1 MSLSAVPNDNI
12 YVSVPQKPNYIKV
25 IYNRL
30 YDKKEISDASI
41 PNNRNNIDKEIYDT
55 LSGESNPNSIF
66 NENMPNFYT
75 TPYNVSQYKYIFI
88 GKCSPEVIK
97 YLAII
102 ESNVDKSIK
111 DPYTSVDL
119 EFLAKELKY
128 NKPDD
133 MKDDLK
139 LDGFYRVVFVQS
151 FISTINTLNQIYKLA
166 SIYITNNAHDDIITT
181 ESIYMYGDLEDAHI
195 DRQYQLVINNILYS
209 YKSVDSKYTLDTLKS
224 VLESFLVPLNIIQLV
239 FQKYTNISQIF
250 NILENDIIKN
260 YIKLYIR
267 FTGIGYKYTTK
278 SKFNY
283 PIDSNVVYY
292 LESSGEDGVYTSR
305 IEQKNVSIND
315 TFKFKVLGDIGVK
328 NNCFYFYNYYDI
340 EKVLIHHKKLD
351 EGVKLAIYDTII
363 LKLFPNISLDNV
375 LQSPVIMSDIL
386 SKRTRETA
394 TLDTYSR
401 LVQDYSQ
408 YTISKTNPFTLHFNK
423 QYIIS
428 IRKKI
433 NIPNNFDFRHVFNK
447 VSLNHDIPFVK
458 FRDVN
463 GTNDIIYKVFK
474 DITSKESINHMP
486 LVTKDTLDGWVKHKG
501 YEFENLTLKNLRNY
515 PKNISFKYKF
525 MTSKKTTLLHGMIY
539 ISHGNQHYDII
550 TNTNKIYVNIP
561 KVNITQQSSVD
572 FKVDDTVTFFEN
584 DIIYADIDVYKKKF
598 LEFTLDIRNI
608 PTMTS
613 TLLEQITSKINDFL
627 TIFFQNDML
636 DRYVSINPD
645 LSINDLTTKVD
656 DTYIH
661 SLIYQYRLDIPKK
674 FEISYTL
681 LEQAANLLFPFVL
694 VNESIFNEGDIIQY
708 YHTTKDR
715 WVNGAVVAI
724 NVDGTYTLRLNDMS
738 KGSVSVETIQHAKKI
753 SIKPATPD
761 SLKIFN
767 MIYKQVSDFN
777 ETSPIAY
784 IVKKLS
790 STGLVSGLQIQKLMS
805 MFVIDH
811 EKASELLLRSND
823 DVTNLD
829 SSTGV
834 EINIDYTRRMYN
846 SSYND
851 IHIYVSNIKS
861 IQQIKDVYLFLNLF
875 VELCLLIQDSTEIR
889 PDLAHILATDSQ
901 PDPDTIK
908 ELDSSMNTM
917 PSGITVS
924 SKPQFTALSDG
935 EDSDIEDS
943 DDDDDMD
950 YYGDVSG
957 TEPPLDAIVQNTAT
971 MELHKDYVA
980 ESGIDLQLQKG
991 LSWSTQLN
999 LLKAADKELFDWGF
1013 SKKTAEKIQQQSWA
1027 RTCQGNRQ
1035 PRVLS
1040 NFDKVR
1046 VDTEFADR
1054 SAKWA
1059 NSDGITSAYA
1069 EDLVRSNKKDTGLV
1083 MPKYIDC
1090 DETTMGELKLNT
1102 KDEPVMCK
1110 SLKWGASNDS
1120 SLHNWYICPKIF
1132 ELNTQT
1138 PLHINDLKWGLSGD
1152 DVDDGEKITHTFI
1165 GGTKQSE
1172 ANSWR
1177 TYHGPES
1184 IPVEKRDIL
1193 HFDPYYEVVQEDGI
1207 VRRYFP
1213 TTMKNSRQRPAS
1225 IKFSLELVDSSSAR
1239 FIPGLMTGK
1248 HPLGYAMPCCYQSPS
1263 NVLKYLDPSSGN
1275 KGVSGVKSNYI
1286 QSWGHGLD
1294 ENKYGLLP
1302 GILAGYFIN
1311 KTPGQ
1316 HPVSVEY
1323 TETGLCKTGQLKD
1336 NPGCFVRNGT
1346 TGDYNNFLAIIAKIN
1361 GYRSGIGTDVV
1372 GDLTKN
1378 IIANL
1383 TESVFRNLNK
1393 GDLYNTFKYNGIQ
1406 NPLQNFIEYL
1416 VSTQHKKMEFLYEL
1430 LTSKKYNIVKHDYF
1444 FIMFDYNNVDNT
1456 LSLICPSFCDTVFKE
1471 SMTIVFLIKT
1481 HGGLF
1486 EPLGKIIPTHEE
1498 PIYKF
1503 TIDRSAAGS
1512 VNYVDL
1518 AQYSN
1523 LVKIFDILRKKTCSS
1538 ITIKPNYITLSEM
1551 IDSIR
1556 KTPDIGNISHL
1567 IKDDYNK
1574 IMGIYLD
1581 NGVTIPV
1588 HPQHYN
1594 GVDNI
1599 SIMMSKD
1606 VQPVSI
1612 SRLTDGFD
1620 KLNRTLTNTEISIQ
1634 KINKSTDHTGIILTN
1649 IGTYIRVTDMTDTT
1663 DLLETLNNDYFR
1675 IDDTI
1680 QLYNDDYI
1688 KNIYK
1693 PVLRISEVKVI
1704 MDKDEI
1710 KDKYSIIT
1718 ILINTATNDARALL
1732 VTHDLVIPIYPTDV
1746 EDVKREIGEITTVP
1760 IDTYTINKPIPNY
1773 MNDISSFSRLT
1784 GGVLACVP
1792 IRGIFEEPIDTKK
1805 YGTVILESGLQIK
1818 IAPLFKFGPLDTN
1831 EVTGKLIINELID
1844 TPIIHNI
1851 FNNSYDTINKE
1862 LLSERIKT
1870 NIRINYNTVTLA
1882 ATRETLFKL
1891 LQDDKLSDIREYIL
1905 SIIRNRGIIA
1915 SHKKIYIRPLIL
1927 LFYKAIFKITS
1938 EEDLVTDLNDNLM
1951 CYLTNCKNASCDL
1964 SEPLNMF
1971 DFTRG
1976 DDSDIIR
1983 IGLCP
1988 FGNLIDT
1995 VAQNDVGQFIENS
2008 DIEIRNK
2015 LVLHFKKL
2023 LAYLEQKG
2031 NLCKIKVVDNE
2042 DHVNMLNMIF
2052 NELLFN
2058 KYKSDLLFNYHNKY
2072 ISGDKLELN
2081 ESTEVIFMN
2090 SDYTTD
2096 QLNKLYLYE
2105 QNKYYNT
2112 ILPFNN
2118 SLSQPIHIRLQTN
2131 KQSCILETEAK
2142 LYSLMAIEVATE
2154 DPVLLSMET
2163 VDNILMHVI
2172 LEDEGVRKLKE
2183 KLQGLSN
2190 L

>member
-41 PNNRNNIDKEIYDT
+41 PNNRNNIDKAIYDT

-102 ESNVDKSIK
+102 ESNVEKSIK

-128 NKPDD
+128 NTPDD

-181 ESIYMYGDLEDAHI
+181 ESIYMYGDLEDADI

-283 PIDSNVVYY
+283 PIDSNLVYY
-292 LESSGEDGVYTSR
+292 LESSGENGVYTTP
-305 IEQKNVSIND
+305 IEKKNVSIND

-351 EGVKLAIYDTII
+351 EGVKLAIYGTII

-408 YTISKTNPFTLHFNK
+408 YAISETTPFTLHFNK

-447 VSLNHDIPFVK
+447 VRLSHDIPFVK

-463 GTNDIIYKVFK
+463 GGNDIIYKVFK
-474 DITSKESINHMP
+474 DITSKESINHIP
-486 LVTKDTLDGWVKHKG
+486 LVSKDTLDSWVKHKG
-501 YEFENLTLKNLRNY
+501 YEFENMTLKPLRNY
-515 PKNISFKYKF
+515 PKNISFKCKF
-525 MTSKKTTLLHGMIY
+525 MASKKTTLIHGMIY
-539 ISHGNQHYDII
+539 ISHGNEYYDII
-550 TNTNKIYVNIP
+550 TNTNKIYINIH
-561 KVNITQQSSVD
+561 KDNITQEQSTD
-572 FKVDDTVTFFEN
+572 FKVDDTVSFFEN

-598 LEFTLDIRNI
+598 LEFTLDIRKI
-608 PTMTS
+608 PTMS
-613 TLLEQITSKINDFL
+613 VTLLDQITVKINDFL

-636 DRYVSINPD
+636 DRYVSINQD
-645 LSINDLTTKVD
+645 ISVNDLTTKVD

-674 FEISYTL
+674 YEISYTL

-708 YHTTKDR
+708 YHNMKDR
-715 WVNGAVVAI
+715 WVNGTVVAI
-724 NVDGTYTLRLNDMS
+724 NLDGTYSLRLNDMS
-738 KGSVSVETIQHAKKI
+738 RGSVSVETIQHAKKI
-753 SIKPATPD
+753 SIKHSATD
-761 SLKIFN
+761 TLKIFN

-790 STGLVSGLQIQKLMS
+790 STGLVSGLQIHKLMS

-811 EKASELLLRSND
+811 EKASELLLHSNE

-851 IHIYVSNIKS
+851 IHIYVSNINS

-875 VELCLLIQDSTEIR
+875 IELCLLIQYPDGIR
-889 PDLAHILATDSQ
+889 SDLAHILSEDNR
-901 PDPDTIK
+901 PDTDAMK
-908 ELDSSMNTM
+908 ELNADMNTM
-917 PSGITVS
+917 PSKIATS
-924 SKPQFTALSDG
+924 SKPQFTAISDG

-943 DDDDDMD
+943 DDDDDGMN
-950 YYGDVSG
+950 YYGDDSG
-957 TEPPLDAIVQNTAT
+957 AEPPLDAIVQNKAT

-999 LLKAADKELFDWGF
+999 LLKAADKDLFDWGH
-1013 SKKTAEKIQQQSWA
+1013 SKKTSAKILQQSWA

-1040 NFDKVR
+1040 HFDKVR
-1046 VDTEFADR
+1046 IDSEFRER

-1069 EDLVRSNKKDTGLV
+1069 EDLVRPNKKDTGLV

-1090 DETTMGELKLNT
+1090 DETTMGELKQTT
-1102 KDEPVMCK
+1102 KDKPVMCK
-1110 SLKWGASNDS
+1110 SLKWGSSNDS

-1138 PLHINDLKWGLSGD
+1138 PLHINDLKWGISGD
-1152 DVDDGEKITHTFI
+1152 DVDDGKKITHTFI

-1172 ANSWR
+1172 VNSWR
-1177 TYHGPES
+1177 TYNGPES

-1193 HFDPYYEVVQEDGI
+1193 HFDPYYEVVQEDGM

-1213 TTMKNSRQRPAS
+1213 TTMKNGQQRPAS
-1225 IKFSLELVDSSSAR
+1225 IKFSLELVDSRESR
-1239 FIPGLMTGK
+1239 FIPGLMIGK
-1248 HPLGYAMPCCYQSPS
+1248 HPLGYAMPCCYKSPT
-1263 NVLKYLDPSSGN
+1263 NVLKYLDPSSSN
-1275 KGVSGVKSNYI
+1275 NGVSGVKSNYI

-1316 HPVSVEY
+1316 NPVSAEY

-1336 NPGCFVRNGT
+1336 NLGCFVRNGT
-1346 TGDYNNFLAIIAKIN
+1346 ASDYNNFLAIIAKIN

-1378 IIANL
+1378 IIDNL

-1393 GDLYNTFKYNGIQ
+1393 GDLYNTFKYNGVQ

-1456 LSLICPSFCDTVFKE
+1456 LSLICPSFCDTVFNE

-1486 EPLGKIIPTHEE
+1486 EPLGKIISTQEE

-1503 TIDRSAAGS
+1503 TIDRHKG
-1512 VNYVDL
+1512 VRRGVDYL
-1518 AQYSN
+1518 DLSKYSN
-1523 LVKIFDILRKKTCSS
+1523 LANIFDILRNKTCSS

-1551 IDSIR
+1551 IEYIR
-1556 KTPDIGNISHL
+1556 KTPDIGTISHL

-1594 GVDNI
+1594 GGDNI

-1606 VQPVSI
+1606 VKPVSI
-1612 SRLTDGFD
+1612 SMLTDGFD

-1634 KINKSTDHTGIILTN
+1634 KIYKSTDRAGTILTN
-1649 IGTYIRVTDMTDTT
+1649 IGTYIRVTDITDTT

-1693 PVLRISEVKVI
+1693 PALRISEVKVI

-1746 EDVKREIGEITTVP
+1746 EDVKREIGEITTAP

-1792 IRGIFEEPIDTKK
+1792 IRGIFEHPIDAKK

-1818 IAPLFKFGPLDTN
+1818 IAPPFKFSPLDTN
-1831 EVTGKLIINELID
+1831 HVTGKLIINELID

-1851 FNNSYDTINKE
+1851 FNNSYNTINKE
-1862 LLSERIKT
+1862 LLSDRIKT
-1870 NIRINYNTVTLA
+1870 NIRINYNAVTLE

-1891 LQDDKLSDIREYIL
+1891 LQDDKLSDIREYVL
-1905 SIIRNRGIIA
+1905 SIIQDRGISA
-1915 SHKKIYIRPLIL
+1915 SHKKIYIRPIVL
-1927 LFYKAIFKITS
+1927 LFYKALFKMAA

-1951 CYLTNCKNASCDL
+1951 CYLTNCKNPACDL

-1971 DFTRG
+1971 DFIRNN
-1976 DDSDIIR
+1976 DSDIIR

-1988 FGNLIDT
+1988 FGSLIAT
-1995 VAQNDVGQFIENS
+1995 VSQSDIDLFIKNS
-2008 DIEIRNK
+2008 DPEIRNK
-2015 LVLHFKKL
+2015 LVSHFNKL
-2023 LAYLEQKG
+2023 LTYLEQKG
-2031 NLCKIKVVDNE
+2031 NLCKIKVVDND
-2042 DHVNMLNMIF
+2042 DHTNMLNMIF

-2058 KYKSDLLFNYHNKY
+2058 KYKRSLLFNYHNKH
-2072 ISGDKLELN
+2072 ISGDKLEFN
-2081 ESTEVIFMN
+2081 ESTEAIFMN

-2118 SLSQPIHIRLQTN
+2118 SLSQPIQIALKTAERHCTLVNEFQ
-2131 KQSCILETEAK
+2131 
-2142 LYSLMAIEVATE
+2142 LYSLMAIEGGGEA
-2154 DPVLLSMET
+2154 PVLLPMAS
-2163 VDNILMHVI
+2163 VDKSLMHII
-2172 LEDEGVRKLKE
+2172 LDDDDVRKIKE
-2183 KLQGLSN
+2183 KLQR
-2190 L
+2190 